1 MKVLVV
7 DDNIAIQE
15 ILKDILIQEGHVVR
29 IAGSIDEAVD
39 SILEFKPN
47 AILLDTIIN
56 DEDGLQVLV
65 RAHEQD
71 HEVDLNAVL
80 IKGVNDEA
88 PTDNSF
94 IKAIVNKPFKSSDI
108 SAALSVL
115 VATKEAQMV
124 EAATSAKPKKG
135 LFGFKKKKQ
144 LQPAAPSAP
153 AEHIDTDETA
163 IIAEYISSEGPMYGR
178 SYIFFEKEPSKI
190 FDFVNIFSP
199 SDYNILVISS
209 ENSKAVK
216 QNYGED
222 NLEVATL
229 SAGVRGRFQDINA
242 LGTLTV
248 FIKDYIRTHDRP
260 IVMIENFTDIIDN
273 NGLNHSL
280 VFLHQLVKA
289 DIDGKRTTFVVSVDP
304 SILTTKDR
312 NILLGDMSEYSN

>member
-39 SILEFKPN
+39 SILEFRPN
-47 AILLDTIIN
+47 AILLDAIIN

-135 LFGFKKKKQ
+135 LFGFIKRKQ
-144 LQPAAPSAP
+144 QPASAP
-153 AEHIDTDETA
+153 ASSEHIDTNDSA

-178 SYIFFEKEPSKI
+178 SYVFFEKEPSKI
-190 FDFVNIFSP
+190 FDFLDIFNP

-216 QNYGED
+216 QNYGKD

-229 SAGVRGRFQDINA
+229 SAGVRGRSLDINA

-248 FIKDYIRTHDRP
+248 FIKDYIRNHDRP

-289 DIDGKRTTFVVSVDP
+289 NINDKKTTFVVSVDP

>member
-39 SILEFKPN
+39 SILEFRPN
-47 AILLDTIIN
+47 AILLDAIIN

-71 HEVDLNAVL
+71 HDVDLNAVL

-94 IKAIVNKPFKSSDI
+94 IKAIVNKPFKSLDI
-108 SAALSVL
+108 SAALSIL

-135 LFGFKKKKQ
+135 LFGFKKRKQ
-144 LQPAAPSAP
+144 QPASAP
-153 AEHIDTDETA
+153 APSEHIDTNDSA

-178 SYIFFEKEPSKI
+178 SYVFFEKEPSKI
-190 FDFVNIFSP
+190 FDFLDIFNP

-216 QNYGED
+216 QNYGKD

-229 SAGVRGRFQDINA
+229 SAGVRGRSLDINA

-248 FIKDYIRTHDRP
+248 FIKDYIRNHDRP

-289 DIDGKRTTFVVSVDP
+289 NINDKRTTFVVSVDP